1 MCCCAGCPVSKHR
14 YLTSKLQL
22 STNNQTLTNRAEVLI
37 AVSTVNLLSLK
48 NLRCIF
54 LFQTLFWRKSTCIAN
69 TSYFIDLSRHLG
81 WVLQFSNLTWSGELY
96 YGLTCCSRKLW
107 KTRSVSLRD
116 TGNDAI
122 FPHHDSWC
130 QSAFEYLASF
140 AKIVMFRK
148 FYGPQFVYVYFVDV
162 EEDVCNPVR
171 LKLQF
176 YFVVK

>member
-1 MCCCAGCPVSKHR
+1 MRAMCCCA
-14 YLTSKLQL
+14 QFL
-22 STNNQTLTNRAEVLI
+22 SNQTLTNRAEVLI
-37 AVSTVNLLSLK
+37 AVSTSNLLSLK

-122 FPHHDSWC
+122 FPSSWFMMSIGIWHHLLKSLC
-130 QSAFEYLASF
+130 FVSF
-140 AKIVMFRK
+140 TVLSLCTCTLLTSRQMCAT
-148 FYGPQFVYVYFVDV
+148 QLD
-162 EEDVCNPVR
+162 
-171 LKLQF
+171 
-176 YFVVK
+176 